1 MRDEERIEKKWQEG
15 NIPSELKVLP
25 IGVGFKFILQK
36 GKKAKKIPLDVTTGG
51 NAKSNDPA
59 TWRPLDEVI
68 AKAEAFNLDAI
79 GFAITSPYIGI
90 DIDGCV
96 TDGVISPYAQK
107 IIREIDSYAE
117 FSPTGT
123 GVHIICKG
131 ELPKDRKF
139 SSLDV
144 EMYSGNRFFT
154 ITGNIIPGCKNS
166 IKERKDE
173 ILKIFEELDR
183 AEKEHKQER
192 ALLDRIKKSNDN
204 EAFFC
209 LYAGKWQDVYPS
221 QSEADLAFCNKLAF
235 WTGRNSA
242 LMDRI
247 VRHSGLMRPKWD
259 ERHFGDG
266 KTYGEAVI
274 EKAVDGCAEAFG
286 EVYENTL
293 KRKPTQGEIVTREYE
308 EKIKHYF
315 RDQQG
320 SPFVVLPFGDHVE
333 VCPTISSHFRNWG
346 AKQYRYKFGVP
357 PNNEALKQARIQ
369 IEARCQD
376 APQIE
381 LFNRV
386 GVYNGD
392 FYYDLTTMDWRGVRI
407 TKDGWVVCYLPPIFK
422 RYQHQAEQV
431 IPVTGGDPKD
441 FLRFCNVHKDDYCLF
456 LIAVASFFIPNIP
469 HVIPNQNGE
478 QGTGKSNNSRRI
490 KGLADPSKVM
500 LISTPKDLEHAQMTA
515 DKHWINT
522 FDNISKIQE
531 WFSDFLCRAVTGEG
545 DMKRSL
551 YTNDDEFI
559 RAYRRCFVLNGIGA
573 SAWRPDLLD
582 RSIIFDIP
590 LLKETRSEK
599 EMTEQ
604 WHASLPFI
612 LGGFFTAISK
622 AMAIIHKVKGHEKFR
637 MADFAQ
643 WGAALAEALGFTQD
657 EFFKKYQESVDR
669 KWQDT
674 AEDSALAKM
683 IAGVIDSSN
692 GEWRGSAAE
701 LLDEIN
707 PDRDEKGIPVNA
719 KWLSTELTRIAPVM
733 RNVGIDIARKTK
745 REAGTGRRV
754 FILKKI
760 PGAVLSGQDYGCEEG
775 CEQYV
780 RRGVFC
786 EQDDDP
792 RPF

>member
-1 MRDEERIEKKWQEG
+1 MDFEERKDKKWIVE
-15 NIPSELKVLP
+15 NIPRELKALP
-25 IGVGFKFILQK
+25 IWVGFKFIPQK
-36 GKKAKKIPLDVTTGG
+36 DKKPKKEPIDTATGRH
-51 NAKSNDPA
+51 AKSNDPK
-59 TWRPLDEVI
+59 TWHTFDEVI
-68 AKAEAFNLDAI
+68 AKAEALKFNAI
-79 GFAITSPYIGI
+79 GFAIIPPYIGI

-96 TDGVISPYAQK
+96 KDGVIASDAKKFIQLL
-107 IIREIDSYAE
+107 DSYAE

-131 ELPKDRKF
+131 ELSKDRKF
-139 SSLDV
+139 SALGV
-144 EMYSGNRFFT
+144 EMYSGSRFFT
-154 ITGNIIPGCKNS
+154 ITGNIISGCNNT
-166 IKERKDE
+166 IEERKDE
-173 ILKIFEELDR
+173 LAKLFEESER
-183 AEKEHKQER
+183 FEEEHKKER
-192 ALLDRIKKSNDN
+192 TLLDRIGKSNDS
-204 EAFFC
+204 EAFFK
-209 LYAGKWQDVYPS
+209 LYEGKWQDVYPS

-235 WTGRNSA
+235 WTGKNPA
-242 LMDRI
+242 LMDKIFR
-247 VRHSGLMRPKWD
+247 RSGLMRAKWD

-266 KTYGEAVI
+266 KTYGGSVI
-274 EKAVDGCAEAFG
+274 EKAVNDCSESFG
-286 EVYENTL
+286 ESYQDAL
-293 KRKPTQGEIVTREYE
+293 KRKPTQGEIITREYE

-333 VCPTISSHFRNWG
+333 VCPTISAHFRNWG
-346 AKQYRYKFGVP
+346 AKEYRHKFGVP

-376 APQIE
+376 APQME

-392 FYYDLTTMDWRGVRI
+392 FYYDLTTHDWRGVRI
-407 TKDGWVVCYLPPIFK
+407 TKNGWMVCYLPPIFR

-431 IPVTGGDPKD
+431 IPVAGGNPRD
-441 FLRFCNVHKDDYCLF
+441 FLKFCNIHKDDQCLF
-456 LIAVASFFIPNIP
+456 LVSVASFFIPNIP

-490 KGLADPSKVM
+490 KGLVDPSKVM

-551 YTNDDEFI
+551 YTNDEEFI

-573 SAWRPDLLD
+573 SMWRPDLLD

-604 WHASLPFI
+604 WNASLPFI
-612 LGGFFTAISK
+612 LGGFFTALSN
-622 AMAIIHKVKGHEKFR
+622 AMVIVHQVKGHEKFR

-643 WGAALAEALGFTQD
+643 WGAVLAEALGYSRD

-674 AEDSALAKM
+674 AEDSALAKKL
-683 IAGVIDSSN
+683 INIVLEKN
-692 GEWRGSAAE
+692 GEWHGSAAE
-701 LLDEIN
+701 LLSIIN
-707 PDRDEKGIPVNA
+707 PDKEEKGVPANA

-733 RNVGIDIARKTK
+733 RNVGIDITRRNK
-745 REAGTGRRV
+745 REAGTGRRI
-754 FILKKI
+754 FILKKM
-760 PGAVLSGQDYGCEEG
+760 PGAVLDEDYYGCEDG
-775 CEQYV
+775 CEQDV
-780 RRGVFC
+780 SRDDFC
-786 EQDDDP
+786 EQEDDT

>member
-1 MRDEERIEKKWQEG
+1 MNTERRIAKKWQAD
-15 NIPSELKVLP
+15 NIPQELKAPP
-25 IGVGFKFILQK
+25 IGVGFKFTPQK
-36 GKKAKKIPLDVTTGG
+36 DKKPKKEPINIATGG
-51 NAKSNDPA
+51 YAKSNDPK
-59 TWRPLDEVI
+59 TWRPLNEVM
-68 AKAEAFNLDAI
+68 AKAEALNLDVI
-79 GFAITSPYIGI
+79 GFAITPPYIGV

-96 TDGVISPYAQK
+96 KDGVISLRAKQ
-107 IIREIDSYAE
+107 IIQLLDSYTE

-123 GVHIICKG
+123 GIHIICKG
-131 ELPKDRKF
+131 ALPKDRKF
-139 SSLDV
+139 SALDV

-154 ITGNIIPGCKNS
+154 ITGDIVPGCKSS
-166 IKERKDE
+166 IEERKDE
-173 ILKIFEELDR
+173 LLKLFEESERLED
-183 AEKEHKQER
+183 EHKQTR
-192 ALLDRIKKSNDN
+192 NLLNRIKKSNDS
-204 EAFFC
+204 EAFFK
-209 LYAGKWQDVYPS
+209 LYEGKWQDAYPS

-235 WTGRNSA
+235 WTGRDPA
-242 LMDRI
+242 FMDRI
-247 VRHSGLMRPKWD
+247 FRRSSLMRPKWD

-266 KTYGEAVI
+266 KTYGEYLI
-274 EKAVDGCAEAFG
+274 EKAINDCVESFG
-286 EVYENTL
+286 EVTDESF
-293 KRKPTQGEIVTREYE
+293 KRKPTQGEIITREYE

-333 VCPTISSHFRNWG
+333 VCPTASSHFRNWG
-346 AKQYRYKFGVP
+346 AKKYRHKFGVP

-392 FYYDLTTMDWRGVRI
+392 FYYDLTTLDWRGVRI
-407 TKDGWVVCYLPPIFK
+407 TKDGWVVCYLPPIFR

-431 IPVTGGDPKD
+431 IPVTGGNPKD
-441 FLRFCNVHKDDYCLF
+441 FLKFCNIHKDDYCLF
-456 LIAVASFFIPNIP
+456 LVAVASFFIPNIP

-490 KGLADPSKVM
+490 KGLVDPSKVM

-604 WHASLPFI
+604 WNVSLPFI
-612 LGGFFTAISK
+612 LGGFFTALSN
-622 AMAIIHKVKGHEKFR
+622 AMAIVHQVKGHEKFR

-643 WGAALAEALGFTQD
+643 WGAALAEAIGFTRD

-674 AEDSALAKM
+674 AEDSALAKKLIHM
-683 IAGVIDSSN
+683 VVTNN
-692 GEWRGSAAE
+692 GEWHGSAAE
-701 LLDEIN
+701 LIAVIN
-707 PDRDEKGIPVNA
+707 PDKDEKGIPANA

-733 RNVGIDIARKTK
+733 RNVGIDIIRKNK

-754 FILKKI
+754 FILKKM
-760 PGAVLSGQDYGCEEG
+760 PGAVLDDDYYGCEDG
-775 CEQYV
+775 CEQDV
-780 RRGVFC
+780 SRGGLC